1 MKLLS
6 AIQIPKTRVIMLNR
20 LRKLDQSNSLPYNK
34 KSGFWLGNL
43 NFDRKVKLK
52 GSFVLGFLIITKSK
66 DN

>member
-1 MKLLS
+1 
-6 AIQIPKTRVIMLNR
+6 MLNR
-20 LRKLDQSNSLPYNK
+20 LRKLDQSSSLPYNK